1 MRQAPK
7 RFNSRKVPVQS
18 LVLDVDWDN
27 MEISDFLSLT
37 GPDIP
42 DALQGI
48 SIPKSLR
55 FNTTPSEAKVE
66 RLDYAIKHIFVP
78 PRLPNRADINP
89 QLESA
94 LLGLISD
101 CAASFKDRLELGSDA
116 HAAWELICAM
126 LTAFAKLHDGEL
138 TEDSVKTALS
148 SMAPGGEMAM
158 AGLFL
163 HLLIFSCH
171 RCTPD
176 LHCGTECSHHPTTP
190 HHRSRHLH
198 AGVFRSLDTAQGRYA
213 Y

>member
-1 MRQAPK
+1 
-7 RFNSRKVPVQS
+7 
-18 LVLDVDWDN
+18 
-27 MEISDFLSLT
+27 MEIPDFLSLT
-37 GPDIP
+37 ARPP

-55 FNTTPSEAKVE
+55 FNTTPSKDKVKLLE
-66 RLDYAIKHIFVP
+66 YAIKHIFVP
-78 PRLPNRADINP
+78 PRLPSRTDSNP

-94 LLGLISD
+94 LLGLICD
-101 CAASFKDRLELGSDA
+101 CAASFKDHLELGSDA
-116 HAAWELICAM
+116 RAAWELICTM

-163 HLLIFSCH
+163 HLLIFPRH
-171 RCTPD
+171 RCTPG
-176 LHCGTECSHHPTTP
+176 LYCGAECHHHSTTP
-190 HHRSRHLH
+190 HYRSRRLH

>member
-1 MRQAPK
+1 
-7 RFNSRKVPVQS
+7 
-18 LVLDVDWDN
+18 
-27 MEISDFLSLT
+27 MEIPDFLSLT
-37 GPDIP
+37 APDIP

-48 SIPKSLR
+48 PIPKSLR
-55 FNTTPSEAKVE
+55 FNTTPSEDKVKL
-66 RLDYAIKHIFVP
+66 LDYAIKHISVL
-78 PRLPNRADINP
+78 PRLPNRADSNP

-116 HAAWELICAM
+116 HAAWELICTVLA
-126 LTAFAKLHDGEL
+126 AFAKLHDGEL
-138 TEDSVKTALS
+138 TEDSVKTALR

-163 HLLIFSCH
+163 HLLIFYHH

-176 LHCGTECSHHPTTP
+176 LHCSTECRYYLTTP
-190 HHRSRHLH
+190 HYRSRRLH

>member
-1 MRQAPK
+1 
-7 RFNSRKVPVQS
+7 
-18 LVLDVDWDN
+18 
-27 MEISDFLSLT
+27 MEIPGFLSLT
-37 GPDIP
+37 APDTP
-42 DALQGI
+42 DALQRI
-48 SIPKSLR
+48 SMPKSLR
-55 FNTTPSEAKVE
+55 FNTTPSKDKVE
-66 RLDYAIKHIFVP
+66 LLDYAVKHVFVP
-78 PRLPNRADINP
+78 PRLPNRADRNP

-101 CAASFKDRLELGSDA
+101 CAASFKDHLELGSDTR
-116 HAAWELICAM
+116 AAWELICTM
-126 LTAFAKLHDGEL
+126 LAAFAKLHDGEL

-163 HLLIFSCH
+163 HILIFSHH

-176 LHCGTECSHHPTTP
+176 LYCGTECRHHPTTP